1 MDRIDEFL
9 KSLLDKTKE
18 ERDLLREK
26 EHICPSEETAA
37 CYLDKLLKDTEK
49 EDFEEHLAEC
59 GDCLQQIILLYDIK
73 KEVEQSGYMEAPAE
87 LTQQAKN
94 LVQEEIIQE
103 EPVPAG
109 SMAPE
114 SSEKSLANVIFEFF
128 GKAIRARKGYRL
140 SYGWRFNK
148 FNEKK
153 VVMRRTKVE
162 IGKLVKKEAVSN
174 MLMVMLSD
182 GKVTPEEMKW
192 FEVACG
198 KLGFT
203 LEETKALYDR
213 ALNNSGSLFDF
224 KKFTPAKDV
233 HERVNRLIPVI
244 LMMMSDGVIDD
255 RELEFCRLY
264 AAALGFEPDTVSD
277 IIEVVTEGIK
287 QDHDKNTISAE
298 IEEFLRK

>member
-1 MDRIDEFL
+1 M
-9 KSLLDKTKE
+9 SHYDKTYK
-18 ERDLLREK
+18 LTKKEK
-26 EHICPSEETAA
+26 ET
-37 CYLDKLLKDTEK
+37 
-49 EDFEEHLAEC
+49 
-59 GDCLQQIILLYDIK
+59 
-73 KEVEQSGYMEAPAE
+73 V
-87 LTQQAKN
+87 
-94 LVQEEIIQE
+94 
-103 EPVPAG
+103 
-109 SMAPE
+109 
-114 SSEKSLANVIFEFF
+114 
-128 GKAIRARKGYRL
+128 
-140 SYGWRFNK
+140 
-148 FNEKK
+148 
-153 VVMRRTKVE
+153 
-162 IGKLVKKEAVSN
+162 VSN
-174 MLMVMLSD
+174 MVAVMLSD